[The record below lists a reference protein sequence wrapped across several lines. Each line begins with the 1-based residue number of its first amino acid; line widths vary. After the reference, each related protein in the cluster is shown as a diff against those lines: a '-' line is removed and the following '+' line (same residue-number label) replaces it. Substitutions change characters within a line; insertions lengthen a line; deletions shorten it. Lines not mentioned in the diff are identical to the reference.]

1 MKSPA
6 SASWKAPLKFRM
18 PTAENLIPIRLD
30 IEVDGQPYKDAFTW
44 NPYDPDSEVVM
55 FAKRTVKD
63 LKLAP
68 GFLPQIV
75 QSIQLATFQS
85 YEGQDMYVGD
95 LIIPI
100 KLDLQV
106 NHTVIRDQ
114 FLWDLNNFDSD
125 PEEFARTLCKDLGIE
140 DPEVEPA
147 IAFAIREQLYEIAI
161 QNVTTARENRI
172 SKKGRRAAEHFTPRF
187 LCCFLVIWS
196 GIGGIF
202 FLIRMVWYF
211 SFFHLLP
218 PPILSWLHWFCPI
231 ITDLNVLFI
240 DDIAF
245 CFPSHSKASGAA
257 LDLMKLFSFRSSVVR
272 KRKDWDYYKPVLDLL
287 SNEDVDALK
296 AKEERS
302 GWLDIEVDGQC
313 YKDVFTWKPYDPD
326 SEVVMF
332 AKKDCKRLEACQRT
346 TILYINL
353 LLYPLPLLGSVGS
366 SFTLSDRSRFLSLY
380 MSPIFEICGF
390 IFYMVSAAFVCCC
403 WFFLFNHE

>member
-30 IEVDGQPYKDAFTW
+30 IEVDGQRYKDAFTW

-63 LKLAP
+63 LKLSP

-75 QSIQLATFQS
+75 QSIQSQLATFRS

-95 LIIPI
+95 KIIPI

-106 NHTVIRDQ
+106 NHIVIRDQ

-172 SKKGRRAAEHFTPRF
+172 SKKGRRAAEHFTP
-187 LCCFLVIWS
+187 
-196 GIGGIF
+196 
-202 FLIRMVWYF
+202 
-211 SFFHLLP
+211 
-218 PPILSWLHWFCPI
+218 
-231 ITDLNVLFI
+231 
-240 DDIAF
+240 
-245 CFPSHSKASGAA
+245 SKASGAA
-257 LDLMKLFSFRSSVVR
+257 LDLMKLFSFGSSVVR
-272 KRKDWDYYKPVLDLL
+272 KRKEWDYYKPVLDLL
-287 SNEDVDALK
+287 SNEDIHALE

-302 GWLDIEVDGQC
+302 GWEGKLVLRESI
-313 YKDVFTWKPYDPD
+313 
-326 SEVVMF
+326 
-332 AKKDCKRLEACQRT
+332 
-346 TILYINL
+346 
-353 LLYPLPLLGSVGS
+353 
-366 SFTLSDRSRFLSLY
+366 
-380 MSPIFEICGF
+380 
-390 IFYMVSAAFVCCC
+390 
-403 WFFLFNHE
+403 